1 MSWFPEP
8 LHPAVVHF
16 VVALS
21 FLALFFE
28 LITLHPKARQLAPV
42 VPILLLLAAV
52 AAVAAVLSGEAAHDE
67 AVIPP
72 AAKALMEQHEELGE
86 KLMVGLIVLSLLRL
100 ILWRLERLALWVRA
114 VWLFLLLAAAAA
126 VGYSGK
132 LGGEL
137 VFQHGVGTQLSLKGA
152 PTPGA
157 GEHLEDQ

>member
-1 MSWFPEP
+1 MSWLPDP
-8 LHPAVVHF
+8 LHPGVVHF

-42 VPILLLLAAV
+42 VPILLLLAAG
-52 AAVAAVLSGEAAHDE
+52 AAVAAVLSGQAAHDE

-86 KLMVGLIVLSLLRL
+86 KVMVGLIVLAVLRL
-100 ILWRLERLALWVRA
+100 VLWRLERLAFWVRA
-114 VWLFLLLAAAAA
+114 VWLLLLLAAAAA
-126 VGYSGK
+126 VGYNSK

-137 VFQHGVGTQLSLKGA
+137 VFKHGVGTQLTLKSPPSIGQ
-152 PTPGA
+152 
-157 GEHLEDQ
+157 GEHVEHE